1 MVVVPHISIYP
12 DRLVQWN
19 SFEDILP
26 RKRDMS
32 GLKLN
37 NPNATLS
44 QNGSKRLRNA
54 VAWLCHLSKE
64 QYVND
69 GRLSKKFKF
78 QVNFITLTLPSPQ
91 VKGYLLPCKKELITD
106 NLPGL
111 FPAAN
116 AHFGKLVYN
125 YSDKWIKSEL
135 LNQFLTEL
143 RQKYKGVYYVWKAET
158 QENGNLH
165 FHITMNKYIYLG
177 DLRNIWN
184 RILSKSNMISDY
196 QKKFSQMTFEQYY
209 DYRNQFQSVSEKNC
223 LKAYEKGVTDN
234 WTNPNSTDVHSVKNI
249 HDITAYLC
257 KYFAKKNETFKDKKG
272 KVHLERRNVEGY
284 IWRLSEKIS
293 AFKCAQS
300 IMGSRFEN
308 EFNFLKKIFSKKL
321 FLNEYSEILYA
332 KIIDVFR
339 SIPNSIIVET
349 FTKYVDLIK
358 NGTPLGLPPPPNLIP
373 VAVSNNID
381 INWQSPELA
390 DYKQFNLW

>member
-1 MVVVPHISIYP
+1 
-12 DRLVQWN
+12 
-19 SFEDILP
+19 
-26 RKRDMS
+26 
-32 GLKLN
+32 
-37 NPNATLS
+37 
-44 QNGSKRLRNA
+44 
-54 VAWLCHLSKE
+54 
-64 QYVND
+64 
-69 GRLSKKFKF
+69 
-78 QVNFITLTLPSPQ
+78 
-91 VKGYLLPCKKELITD
+91 
-106 NLPGL
+106 
-111 FPAAN
+111 
-116 AHFGKLVYN
+116 
-125 YSDKWIKSEL
+125 
-135 LNQFLTEL
+135 
-143 RQKYKGVYYVWKAET
+143 
-158 QENGNLH
+158 
-165 FHITMNKYIYLG
+165 
-177 DLRNIWN
+177 
-184 RILSKSNMISDY
+184 MISDY

-223 LKAYEKGVTDN
+223 LKAYEKGVADN

-358 NGTPLGLPPPPNLIP
+358 NGTPLGLPPPPVLAVKP
-373 VAVSNNID
+373 VVSNLQID
-381 INWQSPELA
+381 WNSPVLS